1 MKDGNTQRHLET
13 ITDQGLFERLATAVL
28 REVNPRYRLLTHSG
42 VNLEGRTV
50 KSPVDGIAFV
60 AGANP
65 LHMIA
70 VHHTTCKRKD
80 LKTKWLHDPSKVK
93 PRKGAKTT
101 APPGDIV
108 KTAQL
113 FEEQKREI
121 PNLRMTL
128 ILTTNREPSETLV
141 REATVA
147 GDAAGFE
154 EIIIFSRSAIAH
166 FLDYDVKGQW
176 IRSNFLGIKQ
186 ERLSDEL
193 LRELSRSS
201 LENSGLPDD
210 KELWIDRQ
218 LDRTLE
224 EAAGRDVVFVVAE
237 SGLGKS
243 VACHKRLTAHVESGG
258 FGLVIPH
265 KIIAETLSLEQA
277 VDATL
282 RHLHPSLVPGV
293 GSEACAIASERTPLL
308 MVVEDIN
315 KSGQPTALI
324 ERLASWSAKGE
335 EREREPRWQILCPVW
350 PRILTILGDKA
361 QKKINKLALKAF
373 SFTPKESA
381 TAVRRRRERAGIPIT
396 QLDAEAVSLALGHDP
411 LLIALQDP
419 AVKPDPDHVIEE
431 FIKGSLRRLAE
442 SRGEFTAGEYRK
454 ELRRAAATML
464 ERRCLDPAMTEVAAW
479 FDQMP
484 STVRMLRH
492 VLHFG
497 EIVCVTVS
505 ASGERWAFRHDRVR
519 DWILADAAA
528 DLMRRNAMPVA
539 VLEEPY
545 FAEIIGAALVFDN
558 IPPAAVE
565 QTGAANPL
573 ALFCAMRNFG
583 EPTNNLHYV
592 ILEYARAWLHD
603 KTVHRPSHDNLRWA
617 VRRVLSE
624 YDASYILSLV
634 QGFHQEQNDWW
645 GLRARFRNG
654 DFMAGV
660 ELCCRYEPGVT
671 VVGHVELI
679 DHVQRYR
686 GELLVRTLNDLLCH
700 DQLTSGS
707 RSGALRLAGYLGDST
722 LEDTVKASWLADSA
736 RDERLAD
743 YLWAGARCCG
753 DDPARLL
760 EPICNSWATLPDS
773 SRNELAAYQIRFAF
787 RDGIP
792 EPAVRYFIKQA
803 ETPELRWPITYMLH
817 SIDQPDAV
825 EFVARELAAT
835 DDRLEGTEKIWPFAD
850 TVRSEW
856 RRRQEKT
863 GRAMSDASRNRLHEL
878 WTNKR
883 NGKHLR
889 NRALELWSSTKAKGD
904 IKVLQII
911 SAEDDLQDAALFQRL
926 RRGDREAIAG
936 LIEKLFQ
943 DDQGYWWQAGRYI
956 WSDDLTYSLDG
967 ALGRRGDRVERIW
980 NFDGG
985 ISIDWILP
993 ELLMELPT
1001 QTAEDLLIKHWDQ
1014 LSFSSCY
1021 MQAALYTATPRLTEL
1036 IAKAVAKCPDPKSI
1050 FKYLAMRFRF
1060 KTKGRTGIIRIAQI
1074 QALLPYLD
1082 HLADSDISYL
1092 WETCNSH
1099 GWFEFR
1105 RQHFDSRLKSSS
1117 YKNIY
1122 MDDNRAMTKLDD
1134 MLAEEHVF
1142 WVKNWVE
1149 KLLEIGLSIDH
1160 VMKVVEK
1167 WLDRQTDIK
1176 ALKMAAD
1183 VIVHAGQRCHLSIL
1197 SNHNVVA
1204 TDQIASIIANACF
1217 ALKRRSLN

>member
-1 MKDGNTQRHLET
+1 MNNGETQRHLDA

-42 VNLEGRTV
+42 VNLDGKTV
-50 KSPVDGIAFV
+50 RSPVDGVTFV
-60 AGANP
+60 SGANP
-65 LHMIA
+65 PHMIA
-70 VHHTTCKRKD
+70 VHHTTCKREN
-80 LKTKWLHDPSKVK
+80 LKTKWLNDPRKVK
-93 PRKGAKTT
+93 LRKGRKPT

-113 FEEQKREI
+113 FEEQKREM
-121 PNLRMTL
+121 PDLQVSL
-128 ILTTNREPSETLV
+128 ILTTNREPSEALV
-141 REATVA
+141 RKVSIA
-147 GDAAGFE
+147 GNAAGLE
-154 EIIIFSRSAIAH
+154 VIIWSRSALAH
-166 FLDYDVKGQW
+166 FLDYDANGQW
-176 IRSNFLGIKQ
+176 IRSSFLGIEQ

-218 LDRTLE
+218 LDRALE
-224 EAAGRDVVFVVAE
+224 EAVGQDVVFVVAE

-243 VACHKRLTAHVESGG
+243 VACHKRLAAHVEAEG

-265 KIIAETLSLEQA
+265 GIIAESPSLEQA

-282 RHLHPSLVPGV
+282 RYLHPSLVPGA
-293 GSEACAIASERTPLL
+293 GSEACALASERIPLL

-315 KSGQPTALI
+315 KSGQPAALI
-324 ERLASWSAKGE
+324 ERLASWSAQGE
-335 EREREPRWQILCPVW
+335 EREREARWQILCPVW
-350 PRILTILGDKA
+350 PRILTTLGDEA
-361 QKKINKLALKAF
+361 QKKINKLVLKAS
-373 SFTPKESA
+373 SFTPEEGA
-381 TAVRRRRERAGIPIT
+381 AAVRRRRARAGIPIT
-396 QLDAEAVSLALGHDP
+396 QLEAEAVSLALGHDP

-419 AVKPDPDHVIEE
+419 TAKSDPDYVIGE
-431 FIKGSLRRLAE
+431 FIEGSLRRLVE
-442 SRGEFTAGEYRK
+442 SLGEFTAGEYRK
-454 ELRRAAATML
+454 GLRRVAATML
-464 ERRCLDPAMTEVAAW
+464 ERRCLDPAIAEVAVW
-479 FDQMP
+479 FDDTP
-484 STVRMLRH
+484 NTPKMLRH
-492 VLHFG
+492 VTHFG
-497 EIVCVTVS
+497 EIVRVIGPTS
-505 ASGERWAFRHDRVR
+505 DERLSFRHDRVR

-528 DLMRRNAMPVA
+528 DLMRRDAMPVA

-558 IPPAAVE
+558 IPPVVVE

-583 EPTNNLHYV
+583 EPTNNLHHV
-592 ILEYARAWLHD
+592 ILEYAKAWLLD
-603 KTVHRPSHDNLRWA
+603 ETVHRPSHDNLRWA

-624 YDASYILSLV
+624 YDASYIPSLV
-634 QGFHQEQNDWW
+634 RGFHEEQNDLW
-645 GLRARFRNG
+645 GLCACFRNG

-660 ELCCRYEPGVT
+660 ELCRWYEPGIT

-700 DQLTSGS
+700 DQLTPHG
-707 RSGALRLAGYLGDST
+707 RSGALRLAGYLSDST
-722 LEDTVKASWLADSA
+722 LEDAIKVSWLADSA

-760 EPICNSWATLPDS
+760 EPICNNWAALPDS
-773 SRNELAAYQIRFAF
+773 SRNDLAAYQIRFAF

-792 EPAVRYFIKQA
+792 KPAVRYFIEQA

-817 SIDQPDAV
+817 GIDQPDAV
-825 EFVARELAAT
+825 EFIARELAAT
-835 DDRLEGTEKIWPFAD
+835 DERLEGTGSFSSFSTTAK
-850 TVRSEW
+850 SEW
-856 RRRQEKT
+856 ERRQEKT
-863 GRAMSDASRNRLHEL
+863 GRAMSDASRNRLHQL
-878 WTNKR
+878 WTNR
-883 NGKHLR
+883 QNGKHLR
-889 NRALELWSSTKAKGD
+889 NQAFKLWSSTKAKGD
-904 IKVLQII
+904 IKVLQTI

-926 RRGDREAIAG
+926 RRGNHEAIAG
-936 LIEKLFQ
+936 LIEKLRQ

-956 WSDDLTYSLDG
+956 WSDDLTYSLDE
-967 ALGRRGDRVERIW
+967 ALSRRGDRVERIW

-985 ISIDWILP
+985 ISVDWILP
-993 ELLMELPT
+993 ELLMELST
-1001 QTAEDLLIKHWDQ
+1001 RTAEDLLIKHWGQ

-1036 IAKAVAKCPDPKSI
+1036 VAKAVAKCPDPKSI
-1050 FKYLAMRFRF
+1050 FKHLAMRFGF

-1082 HLADSDISYL
+1082 HLTDSDISYL
-1092 WETCNSH
+1092 WETCNGH

-1122 MDDNRAMTKLDD
+1122 MDENRVMTKLDD
-1134 MLAEEHVF
+1134 MLAEEHAF
-1142 WVKNWVE
+1142 WAKNWAE
-1149 KLLEIGLSIDH
+1149 ELLEIGLSIDH
-1160 VMKVVEK
+1160 VMKVIEK
-1167 WLDRQTDIK
+1167 WLGRQTDSR

-1183 VIVHAGQRCHLSIL
+1183 IIVHAGQRHHLSIL
-1197 SNHNVVA
+1197 SNHNVEA
-1204 TDQIASIIANACF
+1204 TDQTTAIIANACF

>member
-1 MKDGNTQRHLET
+1 M
-13 ITDQGLFERLATAVL
+13 DQGSFERLATAVL
-28 REVNPRYRLLTHSG
+28 REVNPRYCLLTHPG
-42 VNLEGRTV
+42 VNLESKTV

-60 AGANP
+60 VGANP

-70 VHHTTCKRKD
+70 VHHTTCKREN
-80 LKTKWLHDPSKVK
+80 LKTKWLYDPSKAK
-93 PRKGAKTT
+93 PRKGAKPTV
-101 APPGDIV
+101 PPGDLV

-128 ILTTNREPSETLV
+128 ILTTNREPSERLV

-176 IRSNFLGIKQ
+176 IRSNFFGIEQ
-186 ERLSDEL
+186 ERLSEEL
-193 LRELSRSS
+193 LRQLSRSS

-265 KIIAETLSLEQA
+265 KMIAETLSLEQA

-282 RHLHPSLVPGV
+282 RHLHPSLVPGA

-315 KSGQPTALI
+315 KSGQPAALI
-324 ERLASWSAKGE
+324 ERLASWCAKGE
-335 EREREPRWQILCPVW
+335 ECEREARWQILCPVW
-350 PRILTILGDKA
+350 PRILTTLGDEA
-361 QKKINKLALKAF
+361 QKKINKLTLKAS
-373 SFTPKESA
+373 SFTPEEGA
-381 TAVRRRRERAGIPIT
+381 AAVRCRRACAGIPIT

-419 AVKPDPDHVIEE
+419 AAKPDPDHVIEE
-431 FIKGSLRRLAE
+431 FIEGSLRRLAE

-454 ELRRAAATML
+454 GLRRVAATML
-464 ERRCLDPAMTEVAAW
+464 ERCCLDPAMTEVVAW

-484 STVRMLRH
+484 TTVEMLRH

-497 EIVCVTVS
+497 EIVRVTEP
-505 ASGERWAFRHDRVR
+505 ASDERLTFRHDRVR

-528 DLMRRNAMPVA
+528 DLMRRNAMPVT

-565 QTGAANPL
+565 QTRTANPL
-573 ALFCAMRNFG
+573 SLFCAMRNFG
-583 EPTNNLHYV
+583 EPTNDLYHV
-592 ILEYARAWLHD
+592 ILEYAKAWLD
-603 KTVHRPSHDNLRWA
+603 DETVHRPNYDNLRWA
-617 VRRVLSE
+617 ARRVLCE
-624 YDASYILSLV
+624 CDALHVRSLV
-634 QGFHQEQNDWW
+634 QGFREEQNDWW

-660 ELCCRYEPGVT
+660 ELCRRYEPWITSVE
-671 VVGHVELI
+671 HVELI
-679 DHVQRYR
+679 DHVQLCR
-686 GELLVRTLNDLLCH
+686 GESLVRTLNDLLRD
-700 DQLTSGS
+700 DQLMSGS
-707 RSGALRLAGYLGDST
+707 RSGALRLVGYLGDST
-722 LEDTVKASWLADSA
+722 LEEAIKASWLADSG

-743 YLWAGARCCG
+743 YLWAGARCGG
-753 DDPARLL
+753 DDPAGLL
-760 EPICNSWATLPDS
+760 EPICNSWATLPNS
-773 SRNELAAYQIRFAF
+773 SRNNFAAYGIRLMF
-787 RDGIP
+787 RDGLP
-792 EPAVRYFIKQA
+792 ETAVRCFIEQA
-803 ETPELRWPITYMLH
+803 ETPELRQPVTYMLH
-817 SIDQPDAV
+817 GVDQPDAV
-825 EFVARELAAT
+825 EFIARELAAA
-835 DDRLEGTEKIWPFAD
+835 DERLGETGGFSPFAAHAKS
-850 TVRSEW
+850 VWEG
-856 RRRQEKT
+856 RQERT

-878 WTNKR
+878 WTDKR

-889 NRALELWSSTKAKGD
+889 GRAFKFWCYTKAKGD
-904 IKVLQII
+904 IKILQTV
-911 SAEDDLQDAALFQRL
+911 SAEDDLQDLALFERL
-926 RRGDREAIAG
+926 RRGDHEAIAS
-936 LIEKLFQ
+936 LVEKLLQ
-943 DDQGYWWQAGRYI
+943 DDQGYWWQAGRYV
-956 WSDDLTYSLDG
+956 WSDDLTLSLDG
-967 ALGRRGDRVERIW
+967 VLARRGDCVERAW
-980 NFDGG
+980 DFNDGA
-985 ISIDWILP
+985 SVDWILP
-993 ELLMELPT
+993 ELLMKLPT
-1001 QTAEDLLIKHWDQ
+1001 RTAEDLLIKHWDH
-1014 LSFSSCY
+1014 LCFSSY
-1021 MQAALYTATPRLTEL
+1021 YIRATLYIATPHLTKLATEA
-1036 IAKAVAKCPDPKSI
+1036 IAGCPNPKSI
-1050 FKYLAMRFRF
+1050 FEHLALHFGFKMR
-1060 KTKGRTGIIRIAQI
+1060 GRTGITRIEQI

-1082 HLADSDISYL
+1082 YLSDFDIFYL
-1092 WETCNSH
+1092 WEICNDH

-1105 RQHFDSRLKSSS
+1105 RQHLDSRVEPH
-1117 YKNIY
+1117 NNDIY
-1122 MDDNRAMTKLDD
+1122 VDDNQAMTELDD
-1134 MLAEEHVF
+1134 TLAGKHAF
-1142 WVKNWVE
+1142 WAKNWVE
-1149 KLLEIGLSIDH
+1149 KFLETGLPIDH
-1160 VMKVVEK
+1160 VMEVVEK
-1167 WLDRQTDIK
+1167 WLSRQTDIK

-1197 SNHNVVA
+1197 SNHNIAA
-1204 TDQIASIIANACF
+1204 TDQTASIIANACF